1 MYKLNEQQQHE
12 LLELLCALIR
22 HKSENPP
29 GEEQQVAEFIYHYFK
44 QENIDVEM
52 QEVAPG
58 RPNVIAHLKGSG
70 KGKHLLFNGHID
82 VVP

>member
-12 LLELLCALIR
+12 LLELLCALIGI
-22 HKSENPP
+22 NPKTRQ

-58 RPNVIAHLKGSG
+58 SSKCYCTFKRFRKR
-70 KGKHLLFNGHID
+70 
-82 VVP
+82 